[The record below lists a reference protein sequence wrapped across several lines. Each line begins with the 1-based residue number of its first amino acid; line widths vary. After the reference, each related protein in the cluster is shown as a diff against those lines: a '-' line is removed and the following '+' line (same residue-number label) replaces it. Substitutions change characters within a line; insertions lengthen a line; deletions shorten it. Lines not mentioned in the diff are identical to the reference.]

1 MTDRM
6 EIKIADYQPPL
17 SLTIPIPHQ
26 RERAYG
32 VNSTTYDGARR
43 FYVRLNPAETKAI
56 EEAAALLDIPVAT
69 FMQSLSVAAA
79 EAVKG
84 HYNAYLKSREGG

>member
-1 MTDRM
+1 MEDGT

-26 RERAYG
+26 RERSYG
-32 VNSTTYDGARR
+32 VHSTTYEGARR
-43 FYVRLNPAETKAI
+43 FYVRLNPSETKSI

-79 EAVKG
+79 DQVKE
-84 HYNAYLKSREGG
+84 HYNAYLKSRGG